1 VLPFAVV
8 FPGQGSQSIGMLA
21 KLAAHYP
28 IVRETFDEAASVLG
42 LDLWRLVSNGPASEL
57 NMTEHT
63 QPAMLAAGIATWK
76 VWRQE
81 HGALPLGVSGHSL
94 GEFTALVCA
103 NALDFRAA
111 VALVQARGR
120 LMQAAV
126 PAGAGAMAAVLGLDD
141 AEVEAACAQ
150 AAQGEIV
157 EAVNYNSPGQV
168 VIAGHAAAVQRA
180 VAQAKARGAKRAVM
194 LPVSVP
200 AHSSL
205 LREAALRLQDRLVEV
220 EIRAPELRY
229 VSAVDGAAHSE
240 PDDIRAVLVRQL
252 ASPVRW
258 SQTIGALS
266 AAGARVL
273 VECGPGKVLTGL
285 NRRIERGPDIQCLAL
300 EEPQD
305 IAAGVAAVT
314 ALQAASPMHV

>member
-1 VLPFAVV
+1 MLPFAVV
-8 FPGQGSQSIGMLA
+8 FPGQGSQSVGMLA

-42 LDLWRLVSNGPASEL
+42 LDLWRLVSSGPASEL

-63 QPAMLAAGIATWK
+63 QPAMLAAGIATWR

-81 HGALPLGVSGHSL
+81 DGALPLGVSGHSL

-111 VALVQARGR
+111 VVLVQARGR

-157 EAVNYNSPGQV
+157 EAVNY
-168 VIAGHAAAVQRA
+168 
-180 VAQAKARGAKRAVM
+180 
-194 LPVSVP
+194 
-200 AHSSL
+200 
-205 LREAALRLQDRLVEV
+205 
-220 EIRAPELRY
+220 
-229 VSAVDGAAHSE
+229 
-240 PDDIRAVLVRQL
+240 
-252 ASPVRW
+252 
-258 SQTIGALS
+258 
-266 AAGARVL
+266 
-273 VECGPGKVLTGL
+273 
-285 NRRIERGPDIQCLAL
+285 
-300 EEPQD
+300 
-305 IAAGVAAVT
+305 
-314 ALQAASPMHV
+314 